1 MDLTSGRGA
10 DVVIENIGGAMWSA
24 ALKSLVRGGR
34 VATCG
39 ATIGD
44 QPPAD
49 LRRVFIRQLQIFG
62 STLGNPTEFAELIAW
77 CDSGKLTPPIDLH
90 YPLDDIRTAFDHLE
104 SGSQFGKIA
113 IDI

>member
-1 MDLTSGRGA
+1 
-10 DVVIENIGGAMWSA
+10 VIENIGGAMWSA

-44 QPPAD
+44 NPSAD

-62 STLGNPTEFAELIAW
+62 STLGNPDEFASLIDW
-77 CDSGKLTPPIDLH
+77 CAQGRLSPPIDVR
-90 YPLDDIRTAFDHLE
+90 YDLDQVRDAFSHLE
-104 SGSQFGKIA
+104 SGAQFGKIA
-113 IDI
+113 IAI